1 MKTTGILGLL
11 AATLLAGCGGD
22 ATTFNT
28 RLSAAENLIDIID
41 AAGVTPI
48 ASMPSGG
55 DANYTGTAL
64 LEINEVDYFIG
75 NADISVDFDTP
86 AAAASGSLTS
96 FVDESDVAAPGTLA
110 ITGGVITDNS
120 MAMNAAGTLNLPSG
134 GTPGPATIDID
145 LLTAFSGPSAE
156 YITAIGTTVGSGGTD
171 PDRSALIVVAD

>member
-1 MKTTGILGLL
+1 LL

-28 RLSAAENLIDIID
+28 RVWNAESLAAKLN

-48 ASMPSGG
+48 PSMPSGG

-110 ITGGVITDNS
+110 ITGGVITGNS
-120 MAMNAAGTLNLPSG
+120 MAMNAAGTLILPSG

-145 LLTAFSGPSAE
+145 LTTVFYGPSAE
-156 YITAIGTTVGSGGTD
+156 YMVAAGLAVGSGGSD
-171 PDRSALIVVAD
+171 PDESALLVVAE